1 MEKRKAA
8 FFDIDGTL
16 FRNSL
21 LVEHFIK
28 LSENGILSNNAWT
41 DEIGPLFE
49 KYQNRLGA
57 YEDYLDK
64 AALVYQKSIVGLD
77 KDVIE
82 TYSKQVIEENKNKVY
97 LVTRKAVEWHRTNG
111 DLIFFISGSPDFL
124 VDDFAKFYGATESIS
139 TSYVFDENNK
149 FSGKINPMWDGKSKL
164 SAIIDLD
171 KRYNIDLDGSY
182 SYGDTNGDITM
193 FQMVGNPHAI
203 NPSFELIDKLFSDEN
218 LRNKAVINIERKDVN
233 YNFRLKDMQV
243 EFKKF

>member
-1 MEKRKAA
+1 MDKRRAA

-28 LSENGILSNNAWT
+28 LSEDGILRDNPWN

-49 KYQNRLGA
+49 KYQNRVGA

-64 AALVYQKSIVGLD
+64 AALVYQKSMVGLD
-77 KDVIE
+77 RKVIQK
-82 TYSKQVIEENKNKVY
+82 YSKIVIEENKNKVY
-97 LVTRKAVEWHRTNG
+97 LITRKAVERHKENG

-124 VDDFAKFYGATESIS
+124 VDSFAEFYGATESIS
-139 TSYVFDENNK
+139 TAYIFDENDK
-149 FSGKINPMWDGKSKL
+149 FTGKINPMWDGKSKL
-164 SAIIDLD
+164 SAIKDLD
-171 KRYNIDLDGSY
+171 KRYNIDLENSY

-203 NPSFELIDKLFSDEN
+203 NPSYELIEKLFSDED

-243 EFKKF
+243 DFKKF

>member
-1 MEKRKAA
+1 MAKRKAA

-28 LSENGILSNNAWT
+28 LSENGILSNNAWS

-82 TYSKQVIEENKNKVY
+82 KFSKQVIEENKNKVY
-97 LVTRKAVEWHRTNG
+97 MVTRKAVEWHRSNG

-124 VDDFAKFYGATESIS
+124 VNDFGKFYGATESIS
-139 TSYVFDENNK
+139 TAYVFDENNR

-171 KRYNIDLDGSY
+171 KRYNIDLDSSY

-203 NPSFELIDKLFSDEN
+203 NPSFELIDKLFLDEN

>member
-1 MEKRKAA
+1 MAKTKAA

-28 LSENGILSNNAWT
+28 LSENGILSDNAWS

-82 TYSKQVIEENKNKVY
+82 KFSKQVIEENKNKVY
-97 LVTRKAVEWHRTNG
+97 MVTRKAVEWHRSNG

-124 VDDFAKFYGATESIS
+124 VDDFGKFYGATESIS
-139 TSYVFDENNK
+139 TAYVFDENNR
-149 FSGKINPMWDGKSKL
+149 FSGKIKPMWDGKSKL

-171 KRYNIDLDGSY
+171 KRYNIDLDSSY

-203 NPSFELIDKLFSDEN
+203 NPSFELIDKLFSDED

>member
-82 TYSKQVIEENKNKVY
+82 RYSKQVIEENKNKVY

-171 KRYNIDLDGSY
+171 KRYNINLDSSY

>member
-1 MEKRKAA
+1 MAKRKAA

-28 LSENGILSNNAWT
+28 LSENGILSNNAWS

-77 KDVIE
+77 KDVVE
-82 TYSKQVIEENKNKVY
+82 KYSKQVIEENKNKVY
-97 LVTRKAVEWHRTNG
+97 MVTRKAVEWHRTNG

-124 VDDFAKFYGATESIS
+124 VDDFSKFYGATESIS

-149 FSGKINPMWDGKSKL
+149 FSGKIIPMWDGKSKL

-171 KRYNIDLDGSY
+171 KRYNIDLDSSY

-203 NPSFELIDKLFSDEN
+203 NPSFELIDKLFSDED

>member
-1 MEKRKAA
+1 MAKRKAA

-28 LSENGILSNNAWT
+28 LSENGILSDNAWS

-77 KDVIE
+77 KSVIE
-82 TYSKQVIEENKNKVY
+82 KFSKQVIEENKNKVY
-97 LVTRKAVEWHRTNG
+97 MVTRKAVEWHRSNG

-124 VDDFAKFYGATESIS
+124 VDDFSKFYGATESIS

-171 KRYNIDLDGSY
+171 KRYNIDLDSSY

-203 NPSFELIDKLFSDEN
+203 NPSFELIDKLFSDED

>member
-1 MEKRKAA
+1 MAKRKAA

-28 LSENGILSNNAWT
+28 LSENGILSDNAWS

-77 KDVIE
+77 KDVVE
-82 TYSKQVIEENKNKVY
+82 KYSKQVIEENKNKVY
-97 LVTRKAVEWHRTNG
+97 MVTRKAVEWHRTNG

-124 VDDFAKFYGATESIS
+124 VDDFSKFYGATESIS

-149 FSGKINPMWDGKSKL
+149 FSGKIIPMWDGKSKL

-171 KRYNIDLDGSY
+171 KRYNIDLDSSY

-203 NPSFELIDKLFSDEN
+203 NPSFELIDKLFSDED